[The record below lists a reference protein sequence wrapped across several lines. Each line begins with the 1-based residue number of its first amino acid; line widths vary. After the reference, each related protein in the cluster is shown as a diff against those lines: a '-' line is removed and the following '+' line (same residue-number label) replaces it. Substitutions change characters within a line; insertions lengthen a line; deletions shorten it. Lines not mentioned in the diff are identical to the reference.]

1 MEVEV
6 CLHQAADQLLHLEED
21 VNMTNQQKAALYD
34 QLVRE
39 SDALQRK
46 ISKLKSSYPINTPD
60 LVEKEIKGYEKEINV
75 LVVKLNTLLS
85 NQ

>member
-1 MEVEV
+1 M
-6 CLHQAADQLLHLEED
+6 EED